1 MTKKEY
7 IKAIKDFIGEKG
19 FMPFEH
25 NYKSSLFVTH
35 PKNNKLYQVY
45 GLSDTQVFVQQR
57 KTMKIPHKEDMS
69 YFVSSRISFY
79 KLKVNEVA
87 EVYNEMIKYYNFVI
101 NLNK

>member
-7 IKAIKDFIGEKG
+7 IKAIKDFIGDKG
-19 FMPFEH
+19 FIPFEH
-25 NYKSSLFVTH
+25 NYKSSISFTH
-35 PKNNKLYQVY
+35 PKDNELYQMW
-45 GLSDTQVFVQQR
+45 GLSDTQVFGIR
-57 KTMKIPHKEDMS
+57 KLTS
-69 YFVSSRISFY
+69 TLSTTSRVSFS